1 MLSKEIFIN
10 KRILIY
16 GLGLSG
22 NSCLKYLYKK
32 NKVTIFDD
40 NNSLKTNKNK
50 NYFSNIKIISKTQFD
65 FIVLSPGIDIKNCKL
80 KNFLIKNREK
90 IITELDIFYLIF
102 PNNVKITITGTNGKS
117 TTCQM
122 IYEIFKS
129 NKFDIKLVG
138 NIGKPPLQERN
149 ISKRTIFIIEASSY
163 QISYS
168 KYFKTDYGAILNLDI
183 DHLERHRN
191 LNEYAK
197 SKLKLIYTQDKNKH
211 SYIEKNNKIIN
222 KNILISKVKSNLY
235 KITYSKINFFK
246 KKIKNSYLLDKNN
259 LNNIHFVYI
268 LCKKFNILDSK
279 IFKQLNKFRGL
290 KYRKQIIYN
299 EKNLKIINDSKST
312 SFSSTIGLLLTY
324 KNIYWIVGGVFKKGD
339 KFNINKKFYKNIKAY
354 IIGKNKK
361 YFQNQLKNK
370 IKNKYVANLEKAF
383 SEIKNEI
390 NKNKNKNKK
399 TILFSPAA
407 ASFDQFKNFSHR
419 GETFNAL
426 VKSNYKLL
434 W

>member
-40 NNSLKTNKNK
+40 NISLKTKKNK
-50 NYFSNIKIISKTQFD
+50 DFFSSVKIISKNQFD

-80 KNFLIKNREK
+80 KNFLLKNREK

-102 PNNVKITITGTNGKS
+102 PKNTKITITGTNGKS
-117 TTCQM
+117 TTCRM
-122 IYEIFKS
+122 IYDIFKS
-129 NKFDIKLVG
+129 NNFDIKLVG

-149 ISKRTIFIIEASSY
+149 ISKRTIFIVEASSY

-168 KYFKTDYGAILNLDI
+168 KYFKTDYGAILNLSV

-197 SKLKLIYTQDKNKH
+197 SKLKLIYSQDKKKN
-211 SYIEKNNKIIN
+211 SYIEKNNKIIK
-222 KNILISKVKSNLY
+222 KNLLTNKVKSNLY
-235 KITYSKINFFK
+235 KITYNKTNFFK
-246 KKIKNSYLLDKNN
+246 KKIQNPYLLDKNN

-268 LCKKFNILDSK
+268 LCKKFGILVNK

-299 EKNLKIINDSKST
+299 TTNLKIINDSKST
-312 SFSSTIGLLLTY
+312 SFSSTIGLLSTY
-324 KNIYWIVGGVFKKGD
+324 KNIYWIVGGIFKKGD
-339 KFNINKKFYKNIKAY
+339 KFIIDKKYYKNIKAY
-354 IIGKNKK
+354 IIGRNKNFFKNEFKK
-361 YFQNQLKNK
+361 KINNKNFVDLKKAIFK
-370 IKNKYVANLEKAF
+370 IKKD
-383 SEIKNEI
+383 IKTDK
-390 NKNKNKNKK
+390 KNK

-407 ASFDQFKNFSHR
+407 ASFDQFKNFEQR
-419 GETFNAL
+419 GQHFN
-426 VKSNYKLL
+426 KIIKREFFKK
-434 W
+434 